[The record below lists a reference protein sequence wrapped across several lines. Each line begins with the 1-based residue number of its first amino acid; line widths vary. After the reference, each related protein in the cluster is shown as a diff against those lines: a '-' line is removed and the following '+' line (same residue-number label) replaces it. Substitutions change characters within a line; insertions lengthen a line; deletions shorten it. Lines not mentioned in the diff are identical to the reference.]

1 MKIIKEIGYI
11 MGSYGIS
18 IDYRHLMLLSEVMTY
33 KGTMVTFWSHSMPKH
48 KRE

>member
-33 KGTMVTFWSHSMPKH
+33 KGTIVTLHAATQV
-48 KRE
+48 